1 MAGVGIVFLAVA
13 IGVLAFL
20 SIAVFFIIFGLM
32 KKMKGFVIAGALGER
47 INPENRAGYPVCGTD
62 SHLGDWYIYDSHR
75 FSSGRLVYL

>member
-32 KKMKGFVIAGALGER
+32 KKMKGFVIAGAALL
-47 INPENRAGYPVCGTD
+47 ILFVAFFVMTFLMN
-62 SHLGDWYIYDSHR
+62 
-75 FSSGRLVYL
+75 LVAIK

>member
-32 KKMKGFVIAGALGER
+32 KKMKGFVIAGAALLILFIACFVMMFMMNFAIR
-47 INPENRAGYPVCGTD
+47 
-62 SHLGDWYIYDSHR
+62 
-75 FSSGRLVYL
+75 